1 MARSQL
7 KEWVA
12 RPFLSFRGV
21 ALVSLVAIVVLVSAC
36 VSVLLE
42 SRHELIRRAD
52 MMASNILVLADQ
64 TVQIEVGRYDTR
76 LLDIIT
82 DLHDADSAKTAAI
95 PTGDELFGGA
105 ALRNSIGDIIV
116 VGKDG
121 KVLLSSRP
129 TLTPAY
135 AAALPQILTEPGSES
150 NGMAISTIL
159 LGGQA
164 SPLIAVAR
172 RCLPGACGPAAA
184 VIAMLPMSW
193 IQGVFDG
200 IVLGRNGA
208 IALVDSSGTL
218 LARQPPL
225 QREMGRAMEGRALI
239 AKIPHGRFFLYE
251 KRSLTDGLNRRVTA
265 GWVGTLPLIVFVGI
279 STADI
284 LNAWTDLATVTIFAL
299 VMLSAGLV
307 GLTVLLARQIRRKT
321 QVDRQL
327 VTVNAQLA
335 ELAQTDPL
343 TGLLNR
349 RGFDSNLAREWRRC
363 RRAGK
368 PLSLLMLDADHFK
381 QYNDHFGH
389 QAGDGVLRALAD
401 CIQATI
407 RRPGDIA
414 ARYGGEEF
422 SIVLPDTDGASAC
435 RIAELIRT
443 RIEQLGMPHPGA
455 GTVVTVSIGVSH
467 SQPGPTGSAEEL
479 LAVADAALYESKA
492 LGRNRVTMRAVTP
505 QPAAEQART

>member
-1 MARSQL
+1 MSAGCLRPRSGRHRHAAHVLDPGRVRRHRPRPQRSHRARRQQRHA
-7 KEWVA
+7 A
-12 RPFLSFRGV
+12 R
-21 ALVSLVAIVVLVSAC
+21 
-36 VSVLLE
+36 
-42 SRHELIRRAD
+42 
-52 MMASNILVLADQ
+52 
-64 TVQIEVGRYDTR
+64 
-76 LLDIIT
+76 
-82 DLHDADSAKTAAI
+82 
-95 PTGDELFGGA
+95 
-105 ALRNSIGDIIV
+105 
-116 VGKDG
+116 
-121 KVLLSSRP
+121 
-129 TLTPAY
+129 TPA
-135 AAALPQILTEPGSES
+135 P
-150 NGMAISTIL
+150 
-159 LGGQA
+159 
-164 SPLIAVAR
+164 
-172 RCLPGACGPAAA
+172 
-184 VIAMLPMSW
+184 
-193 IQGVFDG
+193 
-200 IVLGRNGA
+200 
-208 IALVDSSGTL
+208 
-218 LARQPPL
+218 
-225 QREMGRAMEGRALI
+225 
-239 AKIPHGRFFLYE
+239 FFLYE
-251 KRSLTDGLNRRVTA
+251 KRSLSDGLNRRVTA

-492 LGRNRVTMRAVTP
+492 LGRNRVTVRAVTP